1 MIVVMNWIPVAPSFA
16 EAFEERFCDRVST
29 IAATPGFLRNETL
42 RPLQGDHYIVKTY
55 WRTREDVA
63 RCTRGE
69 SFHYTHVTRGPTDM
83 FSGPNVLE
91 IHEIIQ
97 ESGVLLIPV
106 RGVDWP

>member
-1 MIVVMNWIPVAPSFA
+1 MIVVMNRIAVAPGFE
-16 EAFEERFCDRVST
+16 EAFEERFRDCVST
-29 IAATPGFLRNETL
+29 IAVTPGFLRNETL
-42 RPLQGDHYIVKTY
+42 RPLQGDHYIIKTY
-55 WRTREDVA
+55 WRTREHVE
-63 RCTRGE
+63 RWTRGE

-97 ESGVLLIPV
+97 ETGVLLIPV

>member
-1 MIVVMNWIPVAPSFA
+1 MIVVMNRIPVAPGFE
-16 EAFEERFCDRVST
+16 EAFEERFRDRVST
-29 IAATPGFLRNETL
+29 VAVTPGFLRNEIL

-55 WRTREDVA
+55 WRTREDFE
-63 RCTRGE
+63 RWTRGE
-69 SFHYTHVTRGPTDM
+69 SFHPIHVNRPPAQM